1 MMVVVNQLTY
11 LKVLI
16 TRLNNKKQTKLRR
29 EVNFNNVN
37 DVNLSST
44 LTMHY
49 VNQTTSIIEVHVCK
63 SFFATGFAGGRITK
77 CELIYNLY

>member
-37 DVNLSST
+37 DVKHTNYAL
-44 LTMHY
+44 
-49 VNQTTSIIEVHVCK
+49 C
-63 SFFATGFAGGRITK
+63 
-77 CELIYNLY
+77 